1 MTASWPASWP
11 AASAAGLD
19 DAIQTVGTSS
29 GIDLGGTGSRA
40 LHAHA
45 QAPRAIA
52 SVRQYADV
60 LVGVVD
66 DADRAEQALA
76 TFRRNG
82 FGGDQIGRVTCT
94 GGLIVQ
100 ENAMACAD
108 AADRGLGTALCEL
121 GVPAPE
127 AHQYERELELGRSI
141 VTVRAAGRARYAATV
156 LHRAAQAG

>member
-1 MTASWPASWP
+1 MTASRP
-11 AASAAGLD
+11 AASAASLD

-45 QAPRAIA
+45 QAPCAIA
-52 SVRQYADV
+52 PVRQYADV

-66 DADRAEQALA
+66 DSARAEQALA

-82 FGGDQIGRVTCT
+82 FGGDQIGLVTCS

-100 ENAMACAD
+100 ENALARAD

-121 GVPAPE
+121 GVPALD

-156 LHRAAQAG
+156 LHRAAQPG

>member
-1 MTASWPASWP
+1 MTASRP
-11 AASAAGLD
+11 AASAASLD

-40 LHAHA
+40 LHVHA

-52 SVRQYADV
+52 SVRKYADV

-66 DADRAEQALA
+66 DAERAEAALA
-76 TFRRNG
+76 TFRRSG
-82 FGGDQIGRVTCT
+82 FGADQIGLVTCT

-100 ENAMACAD
+100 ENALACAD
-108 AADRGLGTALCEL
+108 AADRGLAPALCDL

-127 AHQYERELELGRSI
+127 ADQYARELELGRSI
-141 VTVRAAGRARYAATV
+141 VTVKAATRARYAATV
-156 LHRAAQAG
+156 LHRAAHSV